1 MNNSRF
7 DLFDKGEIII
17 RQEKVKPPKRDVL
30 YMRFT
35 VYNSRVEFSKDLI
48 DKVFDCCNSIRFAK
62 VTEDD
67 EGNEVDWLFV
77 KGYKGKVSTKN
88 LSDAHPIKTIKRT
101 GRKYLDLNKE
111 TLKRLNEKLIRT
123 QGGVKSRVYN
133 FYDENSVASKQYQK
147 ASASKPELKYSKE
160 NTIAIL
166 NQNVTIK
173 PADEITP
180 LEFYLA
186 SYHQNGQ
193 FRG

>member
-7 DLFDKGEIII
+7 DLFDKGEIIT
-17 RQEKVKPPKRDVL
+17 RQEKVKPLKRDIL

-48 DKVFDCCNSIRFAK
+48 DKVFNCCNSIRFAK

-133 FYDENSVASKQYQK
+133 FYDEGFISPNECLVIIDNKDYKKWRSN
-147 ASASKPELKYSKE
+147 SKE
-160 NTIAIL
+160 RVKNSD
-166 NQNVTIK
+166 K
-173 PADEITP
+173 
-180 LEFYLA
+180 
-186 SYHQNGQ
+186 
-193 FRG
+193 